1 MSGNL
6 EDQCKIFALMCLFCI
21 VNAAQEPKIKDIKA
35 LSDKLMDNYSK
46 YILPSENRHDPFNLA
61 IYVNLEAVGNID
73 EIEEKL
79 STVLYLEYEW
89 KDESI
94 HWSLADTNVSFITLA
109 WSDVWKPV
117 VRVINPQ
124 TDSSNTQYRDR
135 SYETVFFDN
144 EGWAY
149 YTELMT
155 TRTSCE
161 MDMSY
166 YPFDTQ
172 ICDIKMT
179 LIEASKFPLKLH
191 VALYE
196 GFALKNADHGSWDL
210 ISMNISSKG
219 GSFFIELKFKRR
231 PLFILLNIILPLFIL
246 ALLTPIVFLLPKKS
260 GERVG
265 YSVAM
270 LLAISVYMTIVSEHL
285 PENSNPVPLM
295 PIMIFS
301 WYVFDAF
308 IVLVV
313 IINTKLNLTTS
324 RKPVPMAFCKFILLT
339 RKLVC
344 QRNEKGT
351 EKNTTDER
359 QKCIE
364 MENVEKNEEDTEG
377 SERMHNASF
386 EEPIIYNVTWQEL
399 SHAIDKWC
407 FVISYLVKIAL
418 PLIFLTVMKCNSR
431 E

>member
-1 MSGNL
+1 MSGNPG
-6 EDQCKIFALMCLFCI
+6 DQYKIFALMCAFCI

-35 LSDKLMDNYSK
+35 LSDKLIADYSK
-46 YILPSENRHDPFNLA
+46 YILPSENRHGPFNLT
-61 IYVNLEAVGNID
+61 IFVRLEAVGNID

-79 STVLYLEYEW
+79 STVLKLLYMW
-89 KDESI
+89 TDESI
-94 HWSLADTNVSFITLA
+94 KWSLDDTNVSYITLG

-117 VRVINPQ
+117 LRVTNPQ

-135 SYETVFFDN
+135 SYETVFFN
-144 EGWAY
+144 HEGLAY
-149 YTELMT
+149 YMEMMT
-155 TRTSCE
+155 TRTSCD

-172 ICDIKMT
+172 TCDINME
-179 LIEASKFPLKLH
+179 LIEASKFPFNLDVSLF
-191 VALYE
+191 E
-196 GFALKNADHGSWDL
+196 GISDADHGSWDL
-210 ISMNISSKG
+210 ISMNISSDD

-231 PLFILLNIILPLFIL
+231 PLFILLNIVLPLFIL

-265 YSVAM
+265 YAVTM

-295 PIMIFS
+295 PIMIFG

-308 IVLVV
+308 VVLVV
-313 IINTKLNLTTS
+313 IINTKLNLTRS
-324 RKPVPMAFCKFILLT
+324 RKQVPLPCCKFVLLT
-339 RKLVC
+339 RKLLC
-344 QRNEKGT
+344 QRNENVTDKC
-351 EKNTTDER
+351 TTDER

-364 MENVEKNEEDTEG
+364 MESVEKNEEDTEG
-377 SERMHNASF
+377 SEIMHNASF
-386 EEPIIYNVTWQEL
+386 EEPIMYNVTWQEL
-399 SHAIDKWC
+399 SHAVDKWC